1 MPTFGRIAYYLN
13 IDLGKRE
20 KDPIIQSQQANQ
32 TLEVSGKKLEKE
44 LYNVCCLKYWL
55 WQGHCGYK
63 TKHLFSRGLKR
74 SFSWKGLW
82 CLCVIP
88 SYDSESRMYSEGINF
103 EKLMNLHV
111 DHHQL
116 YVLLQVKLLDLK
128 FLQNNR
134 TKKWHGVNSVFL
146 TMADYIHWTS
156 FISKWK

>member
-1 MPTFGRIAYYLN
+1 MFWTAGIITKNISEAYTGGGITGVMPTFGRIAYYLN

-88 SYDSESRMYSEGINF
+88 SYDSESRMYSDGISF

-116 YVLLQVKLLDLK
+116 YVLLQVKHL
-128 FLQNNR
+128 FR
-134 TKKWHGVNSVFL
+134 FE
-146 TMADYIHWTS
+146 IP
-156 FISKWK
+156 SK